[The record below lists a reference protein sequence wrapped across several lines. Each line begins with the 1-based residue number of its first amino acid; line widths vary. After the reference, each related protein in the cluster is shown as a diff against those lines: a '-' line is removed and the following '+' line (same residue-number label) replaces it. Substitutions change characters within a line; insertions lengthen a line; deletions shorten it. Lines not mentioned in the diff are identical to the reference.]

1 MLCCSNAKKIKTSQ
15 QKNDN
20 KLQAHTNQQE
30 ESLNVNDEA
39 CTFHTTIQV
48 QQFNTMQTYKITLDH
63 QTISR
68 SNSRGNN
75 DHVAQFVFVQPVRKT
90 PFITF
95 RKRGTD
101 SSTKYLS
108 TKQGYTLLVTSLSN

>member
-1 MLCCSNAKKIKTSQ
+1 MLCCSNAKKIKSSQ
-15 QKNDN
+15 QQNAIN
-20 KLQAHTNQQE
+20 LQVHLNQQE
-30 ESLNVNDEA
+30 ESLNINDEA
-39 CTFHTTIQV
+39 CTYHTTIQV
-48 QQFNTMQTYKITLDH
+48 QQFKTIQIYKMTLDH

-68 SNSRGNN
+68 SNSSGNN
-75 DHVAQFVFVQPVRKT
+75 DHVAQFVFVKPIRKT

-108 TKQGYTLLVTSLSN
+108 TKQGYTLLVTHLSN